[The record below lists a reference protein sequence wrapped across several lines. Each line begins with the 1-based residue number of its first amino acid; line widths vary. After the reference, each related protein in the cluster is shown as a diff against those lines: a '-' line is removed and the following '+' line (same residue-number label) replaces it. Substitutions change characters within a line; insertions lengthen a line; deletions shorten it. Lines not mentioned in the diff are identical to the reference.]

1 MLNWLA
7 LHYHDIMTI
16 ITTQR
21 LIIRHFKEEDAAA
34 FRLPL
39 HHVLLCFKDEKLH
52 SLAEAEVDVAKRAS
66 DPTQFAV
73 CLNETDTL
81 IGHLL
86 RTIATSQ
93 TAIRSVGW
101 HFNQRFEHQGY
112 ASESVAALFD
122 YLFKVKGARRLYA
135 VEDYNYSPQK
145 LCERLLMR
153 REGCFK
159 EFVSFE
165 NEEGKARYDDTY
177 IYALLHKEWTK

>member
-1 MLNWLA
+1 M
-7 LHYHDIMTI
+7 
-16 ITTQR
+16 
-21 LIIRHFKEEDAAA
+21 
-34 FRLPL
+34 
-39 HHVLLCFKDEKLH
+39 
-52 SLAEAEVDVAKRAS
+52 
-66 DPTQFAV
+66 
-73 CLNETDTL
+73 
-81 IGHLL
+81 

-93 TAIRSVGW
+93 TAIPVGW
-101 HFNQRFEHQGY
+101 HFNQRYEHQGY

-135 VEDYNYSPQK
+135 WVEDYNYSSQK

-165 NEEGKARYDDTY
+165 NEEGKERYDDTY